1 MLDSHSLH
9 PQSSNRLFSEFGAF
23 CQPRR
28 NSFDLED
35 FELMLPGSEIP
46 KWGRNYSPPQPQVTV
61 PDDTSHISL
70 PKLRL
75 GLPAFDFKCG
85 ESMRFKI
92 NLYSGSV
99 PRVSYSFSP
108 HFLYCVGLKRS
119 VRQIL
124 ERLRGVPLSANS
136 EPHYCCC
143 RCFATIDIVCCN
155 LHMGKWET
163 FVRPP

>member
-1 MLDSHSLH
+1 METTYNDSDSPLEGSHDLSL
-9 PQSSNRLFSEFGAF
+9 SLCTS
-23 CQPRR
+23 PR
-28 NSFDLED
+28 
-35 FELMLPGSEIP
+35 
-46 KWGRNYSPPQPQVTV
+46 GRNYSPPQPQVTV

-75 GLPAFDFKCG
+75 GLPGLGIGSTCG

-119 VRQIL
+119 VRQFDL
-124 ERLRGVPLSANS
+124 SKVQVNLFQATVP
-136 EPHYCCC
+136 
-143 RCFATIDIVCCN
+143 TQKI
-155 LHMGKWET
+155 
-163 FVRPP
+163 